1 MKKVIVT
8 LVLVLV
14 ASFSYGQKSA
24 EQRANR
30 AGQGPLDKIRNRH
43 ESPFPK
49 RGDLR
54 DGPPGGPRR
63 RGIPRRAIAVDPVV
77 Q

>member
-24 EQRANR
+24 EQRAKANT
-30 AGQGPLDKIRNRH
+30 KEIT
-43 ESPFPK
+43 
-49 RGDLR
+49 
-54 DGPPGGPRR
+54 
-63 RGIPRRAIAVDPVV
+63 
-77 Q
+77 